1 MAPQFIDVFLAPI
14 RDNMIA
20 QVGLIAL
27 FLLIVLDWVFGI
39 GNALAKNEFSSK
51 KMRIGIGHKCTEL
64 GFVLVGLISDAM
76 LSSGF
81 DLGFDGPI
89 MITITLY
96 LCIMEIGS
104 LLETFVKMNPD
115 LGNSPVFKLFATAHI
130 VHIEED
136 EENDS

>member
-1 MAPQFIDVFLAPI
+1 MTPQFIDVFLAPI

-20 QVGLIAL
+20 QVGLTAL
-27 FLLIVLDWVFGI
+27 FLLIVLDWAFGI
-39 GNALAKNEFSSK
+39 GNALAKNEFSSE
-51 KMRIGIGHKCTEL
+51 KMRLGIGHRCTEL

-136 EENDS
+136 EKNGS